1 MKTKLS
7 YPILKNLL
15 DCFFLLENKNLST
28 NNYNSAFCM
37 LQHNRELKQLIQIL
51 STSQRRNY
59 KKSLKLFFVVFHVE
73 DLVAQK
79 LLTILLDRCKLK
91 LKVQVELVGSP
102 PSQQFSSH
110 VTALNLYFVDNKTFN
125 FLHFKHKPLNVVF
138 SPRGHNSRV
147 SSSGCYS
154 VGFSAFDIKLF
165 IFVVA
170 VLTSFLTKD
179 YEKTNK
185 I

>member
-91 LKVQVELVGSP
+91 LKVQKV
-102 PSQQFSSH
+102 
-110 VTALNLYFVDNKTFN
+110 
-125 FLHFKHKPLNVVF
+125 
-138 SPRGHNSRV
+138 
-147 SSSGCYS
+147 
-154 VGFSAFDIKLF
+154 
-165 IFVVA
+165 
-170 VLTSFLTKD
+170 
-179 YEKTNK
+179 
-185 I
+185 